1 MALAAPISALAMR
14 PGCKELYFVTAPCNS
29 TSKAATEQERG
40 QRCFTA
46 LPAELWRETTG
57 AIAGAMMPEAGA
69 RAADVSA
76 ELEGPACVMGDLS
89 IMSNMQL
96 NWVCS
101 IQQKFTCHSMHDCIR
116 LPTHDANLAARSTMM
131 L

>member
-14 PGCKELYFVTAPCNS
+14 PGFKELYFVTAPCNS

-76 ELEGPACVMGDLS
+76 ELEGPACIMGDL
-89 IMSNMQL
+89 IILSNMQL
-96 NWVCS
+96 N
-101 IQQKFTCHSMHDCIR
+101 
-116 LPTHDANLAARSTMM
+116 
-131 L
+131 